1 MPLKLKPAP
10 LGAICEMV
18 RAAAAPELLRVS
30 ESVFLDPGCTEPKLK
45 LVGFEV
51 SCPLATAVPESAT
64 FDP

>member
-1 MPLKLKPAP
+1 MMPLKLKPAP

-18 RAAAAPELLRVS
+18 RAATPELLRVS
-30 ESVFLDPGCTEPKLK
+30 ESVFLDPGCTEPKFK

-51 SCPLATAVPESAT
+51 SCPLATAVPESVT

>member
-10 LGAICEMV
+10 PSAICEIV
-18 RAAAAPELLRVS
+18 RAAAPELLRVS
-30 ESVFLDPGCTEPKLK
+30 ESIFLDPGCTEPKFRP
-45 LVGFEV
+45 VGLEV